1 MGSAT
6 TQAQSASTAAL
17 DAVGDVDLGVARELF
32 AAARALGGTSQLSG
46 ALFDSTAPAG
56 ARARVVADVFAGFQP
71 TTVSLLQTVAAQRWS
86 SVDDLITGIEDLAV
100 RAAAIAETGADVD
113 GELFEV
119 IRAIA
124 GNAELELAL
133 GSRLGD
139 ADAKGTL
146 VESILKGRASGATI
160 LIASSLVQQPRE
172 RRVRSLLTRALGLVA
187 DQRGRTV
194 ATVYSAASLSDAQR
208 TRLER
213 TLGQRY
219 GAEVS
224 LNVVVDPTVV
234 GGLRIEI
241 GDDVIDATVSSRLND
256 LRQKLAG

>member
-6 TQAQSASTAAL
+6 THAQSAATAAL
-17 DAVGDVDLGVARELF
+17 DAVGPVDLGVAHELF

-56 ARARVVADVFAGFQP
+56 ARVNVVADVFAGFQP
-71 TTVSLLQTVAAQRWS
+71 TTVSLLQAVVAERWS
-86 SVDDLITGIEDLAV
+86 SEDDLITGIEDLAI
-100 RAAAIAETGADVD
+100 RAAAIADAGADVD
-113 GELFEV
+113 GELFEL

-133 GSRLGD
+133 GSRLGG
-139 ADAKGTL
+139 ADAKGAL
-146 VESILKGRASGATI
+146 VESILKGRASSATI
-160 LIASSLVQQPRE
+160 LIASSLVQHPRE
-172 RRVRSLLTRALGLVA
+172 RRVRSLLTHALRLVA

-194 ATVYSAASLSDAQR
+194 ATVYTAAPLSDAQR

-219 GAEVS
+219 DAEVS

>member
-1 MGSAT
+1 
-6 TQAQSASTAAL
+6 
-17 DAVGDVDLGVARELF
+17 
-32 AAARALGGTSQLSG
+32 
-46 ALFDSTAPAG
+46 
-56 ARARVVADVFAGFQP
+56 
-71 TTVSLLQTVAAQRWS
+71 
-86 SVDDLITGIEDLAV
+86 
-100 RAAAIAETGADVD
+100 
-113 GELFEV
+113 
-119 IRAIA
+119 
-124 GNAELELAL
+124 
-133 GSRLGD
+133 GD
-139 ADAKGTL
+139 ADAKGAL
-146 VESILKGRASGATI
+146 VESILKGRASSATI

-172 RRVRSLLTRALGLVA
+172 RRVRSLLTRALSLVA
-187 DQRGRTV
+187 EQRGRTV
-194 ATVYSAASLSDAQR
+194 ATVYTASALNDAQR

>member
-146 VESILKGRASGATI
+146 VESILKGRASSATI

>member
-46 ALFDSTAPAG
+46 ALFDSTAPAA
-56 ARARVVADVFAGFQP
+56 ARIRVVADVFAGFQP

-139 ADAKGTL
+139 ADAKGAL
-146 VESILKGRASGATI
+146 VESILKGRASSATI

>member
-6 TQAQSASTAAL
+6 TQAQAASTAAL
-17 DAVGDVDLGVARELF
+17 DAVGGVDLGVARELF

-46 ALFDSTAPAG
+46 ALFDSTAPAE
-56 ARARVVADVFAGFQP
+56 ARIRVVADVFAGFQP

-86 SVDDLITGIEDLAV
+86 SVDDLITGVEDLAV
-100 RAAAIAETGADVD
+100 RAAAIAETGSDVD

-139 ADAKGTL
+139 ADAKGAL
-146 VESILKGRASGATI
+146 VESILKGRASSATV

-194 ATVYSAASLSDAQR
+194 ATVYTAATLNDAQR
-208 TRLER
+208 ARLER

>member
-6 TQAQSASTAAL
+6 TQAQADATAAL
-17 DAVGDVDLGVARELF
+17 DAVGDIDLDVARELF
-32 AAARALGGTSQLSG
+32 AAARALGETSQLSG
-46 ALFDSTAPAG
+46 ALSDMMAPAG
-56 ARARVVADVFAGFQP
+56 ARSRMVTDVFAGFRP
-71 TTVSLLQTVAAQRWS
+71 ATVSLLQTVAAKRWS
-86 SVDDLITGIEDLAV
+86 SADDLVTGVEELAV
-100 RAAAIAETGADVD
+100 RAAAIAEPGADVD

-139 ADAKGTL
+139 ESAKGAL
-146 VESILKGRASGATI
+146 IESILKGRASSATI

-172 RRVRSLLTRALGLVA
+172 RRVRALLTRALGLVA

-194 ATVYSAASLSDAQR
+194 ATVYTAAPLNDAQR
-208 TRLER
+208 SRLES

-219 GAEVS
+219 GADVS
-224 LNVVVDPTVV
+224 LNVVIDPTVV

>member
-6 TQAQSASTAAL
+6 TQAQAASTAAL
-17 DAVGDVDLGVARELF
+17 DAVGQVDLGVARELF

-46 ALFDSTAPAG
+46 ALFDSTAPAA
-56 ARARVVADVFAGFQP
+56 ARTRVVADVFAGFQP

-100 RAAAIAETGADVD
+100 RAAALAETGADVD

-139 ADAKGTL
+139 ADAKGAL
-146 VESILKGRASGATI
+146 VESILKGRASSATI

-194 ATVYSAASLSDAQR
+194 ATVYTAASLSDAQR